1 MSQRQ
6 LSIFMNLMGVAL
18 VSTANGLCFT
28 LVAFLM
34 SSEQFAIYEIGI
46 VITGCFI
53 GQIIGAGFLRNV
65 ISKVG
70 HIRAFAALAST
81 VSAGVTCYA
90 LYVDIFIWF
99 LVRVLHGICLA
110 GLLLI
115 IKSWLNGIVSNN
127 YRGRLISIYVVTQL
141 IAFSLGQQ
149 LLQVASPGE
158 FTLPALASVL
168 LSAALLPLVLSSSV
182 SVEITT
188 PRALNL
194 SQLFQLSSFGVV
206 GSLVSAVPYQPS

>member
-81 VSAGVTCYA
+81 VSAGVICYA
-90 LYVDIFIWF
+90 LYVDIF
-99 LVRVLHGICLA
+99 V
-110 GLLLI
+110 
-115 IKSWLNGIVSNN
+115 
-127 YRGRLISIYVVTQL
+127 
-141 IAFSLGQQ
+141 
-149 LLQVASPGE
+149 
-158 FTLPALASVL
+158 
-168 LSAALLPLVLSSSV
+168 
-182 SVEITT
+182 
-188 PRALNL
+188 
-194 SQLFQLSSFGVV
+194 
-206 GSLVSAVPYQPS
+206 